1 VQSDFSK
8 EYQQPFN
15 ALGESIQNTSLAT
28 KMLSNFLL
36 AARPGNSLH
45 FSGRDWNRKVFI
57 GSRRASHVV
66 AGANPLNSRLN
77 PLHRINSSHAGSR
90 APSNSTK
97 MVASVAL
104 PTRQKAFWNLLKNKP
119 AVRKDTIT
127 KTDAKRKR
135 EVIIH
140 DDIMIRQGCGR
151 DFSFPRAER
160 YTTSDWKHILQTT
173 PKSVVL
179 KRIRG
184 PVLTNMAWAAIV
196 WVAFKYLNLPQ
207 RFCTEVHNLVGSA
220 LGLLLVFRTNKA
232 YERFWEGCK
241 VWENLLGEAR
251 DLARMSM
258 MYHKEITRE
267 KVHRVA
273 NLICLFSSLLADHLG
288 HTVAKKNQYSS
299 FATSKER
306 AQLEKFCNHPL
317 WALNKLG
324 QEVKEIPDVTE
335 DGESQPRFS
344 SRERLTMLKH
354 VDIMS
359 RVLGKCER
367 LVQTPVPL
375 NYVRHTSRVLAFW
388 CFTLPFALTGGLGLL
403 AIPVVAMLT
412 CVLYGIQ
419 EIGLMIEDP
428 FRDALDLN
436 VFVEAIICDVFATT
450 SMIEPR
456 EDTQLSIR

>member
-1 VQSDFSK
+1 MM
-8 EYQQPFN
+8 
-15 ALGESIQNTSLAT
+15 AT
-28 KMLSNFLL
+28 
-36 AARPGNSLH
+36 
-45 FSGRDWNRKVFI
+45 
-57 GSRRASHVV
+57 
-66 AGANPLNSRLN
+66 
-77 PLHRINSSHAGSR
+77 
-90 APSNSTK
+90 
-97 MVASVAL
+97 VASPA
-104 PTRQKAFWNLLKNKP
+104 RQERSWKISRSRP
-119 AVRKDTIT
+119 VDRKDTIP
-127 KTDAKRKR
+127 KRDAKRKR
-135 EVIIH
+135 EGIIH
-140 DDIMIRQGCGR
+140 DDITIRHGSGR

-160 YTTSDWKHILQTT
+160 YTTSDWKHILLTT
-173 PKSVVL
+173 PKSIVL

-184 PVLTNMAWAAIV
+184 PVLTNMVWAAIV
-196 WVAFKYLNLPQ
+196 WVAFKHFNLPR
-207 RFCTEVHNLVGSA
+207 RFCTEVHSLLAPA

-232 YERFWEGCK
+232 YDRFWEGCK
-241 VWENLLGEAR
+241 TWENLLGEAR

-258 MYHKEITRE
+258 MYHAEMTRE

-273 NLICLFSSLLADHLG
+273 NLICLFSTLLADHLG
-288 HTVAKKNQYSS
+288 HSVATENRYNS
-299 FATSKER
+299 FATSKDR
-306 AQLEKFCNHPL
+306 AQIEKYCNRPM

-324 QEVKEIPDVTE
+324 QEVKDIPDIIK
-335 DGESQPRFS
+335 DGETQPRFS

-436 VFVEAIICDVFATT
+436 VFVEAIIHDVFATT
-450 SMIEPR
+450 GMIEPQD
-456 EDTQLSIR
+456 DTKHGIR